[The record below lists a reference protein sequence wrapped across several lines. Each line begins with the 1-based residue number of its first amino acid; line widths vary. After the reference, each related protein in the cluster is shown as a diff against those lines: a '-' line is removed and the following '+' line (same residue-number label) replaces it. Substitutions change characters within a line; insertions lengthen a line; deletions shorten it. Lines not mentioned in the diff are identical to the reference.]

1 MSLEKRID
9 YETQGFDLVEAD
21 PDPLRQWRLWFD
33 QAVDAGCVEP
43 NAFVLS
49 TIGGDAMPDSR
60 NVLARGADNRGIVFF
75 TNYTSAKSQQ
85 IIARPVASAVF
96 SWLSVHRQVKLR
108 GTVERVSA
116 EESDAYFTSR
126 PRNSQIGAWAS
137 PQSRVIADRAELEAL
152 VAEAEERFAGG
163 DIPRPEQWGGW
174 RIVPEMIEF
183 WQGRPSR
190 LHDRI
195 RYRRAGNDAPASATW
210 IIERLAP

>member
-1 MSLEKRID
+1 MSLQKRID
-9 YETQGFDLVEAD
+9 YETQGFDLAEAD

-49 TIGGDAMPDSR
+49 TLGDDEMPDAR
-60 NVLARGADNRGIVFF
+60 NVLARNADDRGIVFF
-75 TNYTSAKSQQ
+75 TNYTSAKSRQ

-96 SWLSVHRQVKLR
+96 SWLAVHRQVKLR
-108 GTVERVSA
+108 GVVEQVSA
-116 EESDAYFTSR
+116 EESDAYFASR
-126 PRNSQIGAWAS
+126 PRSSQIGAWAS

-152 VAEAEERFAGG
+152 VAGVEARFGG
-163 DIPRPEQWGGW
+163 GHIPRPEHWGGW
-174 RIVPEMIEF
+174 RIVPEVIEF

-195 RYRRAGNDAPASATW
+195 RYRRADAAATGSPW
-210 IIERLAP
+210 ILERLAP